1 MPLTTLDLEGNK
13 RLFDFSLSASL
24 PLNFGTLPH
33 PTRRVAPDA
42 ISSHTRM
49 LHTGDRR
56 VLMIGLEGAGKTTLL
71 YLWHLRNQ
79 VNTIP
84 TIGA

>member
-13 RLFDFSLSASL
+13 RLFDFSISTSL

-33 PTRRVAPDA
+33 TTRIAPDA

-56 VLMIGLEGAGKTTLL
+56 VLMIGLDGAGKTTLL
-71 YLWHLRNQ
+71 YLWHQRNQ
-79 VNTIP
+79 VKTIP
-84 TIGA
+84 TSGA